1 MLAVSAQISV
11 YGPEA
16 TFAVPERNGTTGR
29 PRTVARPD
37 RKHESVPA
45 LAERLP
51 AEAFTTVS
59 CRTPPAGEDVEGRF
73 AFVRVV
79 ATHPRPQRPP
89 AAALGVA
96 AHRIARGRRGA
107 ERLLALEPARER
119 KPGAARPP
127 RPPTLDDRAR
137 PPTTQRRARTQPP
150 RGPQLRR
157 LSPPHRAPHLHRR
170 FPHPRA
176 PMPESP
182 AAGLTLPQP
191 LPLLQPLLRCR
202 ASRYRT
208 SDQPVNPDQPIL
220 VPPREQQSPTRGLM

>member
-79 ATHPRPQRPP
+79 ATQPVRNDH
-89 AAALGVA
+89 
-96 AHRIARGRRGA
+96 
-107 ERLLALEPARER
+107 
-119 KPGAARPP
+119 
-127 RPPTLDDRAR
+127 
-137 PPTTQRRARTQPP
+137 QPP
-150 RGPQLRR
+150 RWEW
-157 LSPPHRAPHLHRR
+157 LHI
-170 FPHPRA
+170 
-176 PMPESP
+176 ESP
-182 AAGLTLPQP
+182 EGDEAP
-191 LPLLQPLLRCR
+191 
-202 ASRYRT
+202 
-208 SDQPVNPDQPIL
+208 SDY
-220 VPPREQQSPTRGLM
+220 